1 MGIQSFMYLT
11 QAFERFAQKSPVT
24 VMTRALME
32 NALAPEA
39 LDGIFAQHAEQQYE
53 RTLLFSSVVDL
64 MGLVV
69 CKVQP
74 AVSAA
79 YRAVQDTLPVSLT
92 AVYDKL
98 NGIEGQV
105 TGALVRHTGT
115 RLGAVIEAMKAQPP
129 ALLPGYRVRIID
141 GNHFA
146 ATERR
151 LAVLRQC
158 WAGPLPGQALVI
170 LDPDLM
176 LATDM
181 IPCEDAHAQERS
193 LFAQV
198 LARVEPSEVWMGD
211 RNFCTVSFLEGICHR
226 RSFFA
231 IRQHGNFPIISGGT
245 LHSRGRCETGE
256 LFEQSATFLG
266 EDGGAIK
273 IRRVVVRLDKPT
285 RDGDAEIAILTNVP
299 VRDACAAK
307 IAELYRDRWTLEGLF
322 QTLTQTLNGE
332 IPSLGYP
339 KVALFAFGV
348 ALVSYNVASVV
359 RAALRV
365 KFGNEKFEQEVSSY
379 YIANEVRATHVGM
392 DVALD
397 DSIWVPFQTMSVADL
412 AGKLLDYAADVRLFA
427 FKRTPRGP
435 KKPVPPRTKHTTKP
449 HVSTARLL
457 AEAGGKQ

>member
-1 MGIQSFMYLT
+1 MYLT

-39 LDGIFAQHAEQQYE
+39 LDGIFAKHAEQQYE

-79 YRAVQDTLPVSLT
+79 YRAVRDTLPVSLT
-92 AVYDKL
+92 AVYNKL
-98 NGIEGQV
+98 NGIESEV
-105 TGALVRHTGT
+105 TAALVRHAGT
-115 RLGAVIEAMKAQPP
+115 RLSSVIEAMKAQPP
-129 ALLPGYRVRIID
+129 ALLRGYRVKIID

-151 LAVLRQC
+151 LSVLRQC
-158 WAGPLPGQALVI
+158 WAGPLPGHALVI
-170 LDPDLM
+170 LEPDLM

-181 IPCEDAHAQERS
+181 IPCECGHAQERS
-193 LFAQV
+193 LFPQV
-198 LARVEPSEVWMGD
+198 LARVAPRDLWIGD
-211 RNFCTVSFLEGICHR
+211 RNFCTVSFLAGIR
-226 RSFFA
+226 LRTGFFA
-231 IRQHGNFPIISGGT
+231 IRQHGNFPIVSLGT
-245 LHSRGRCETGE
+245 LRSRGRCETGR
-256 LFEQSATFLG
+256 LFEQSATFLD
-266 EDGGAIK
+266 EDGNAIK
-273 IRRVVVRLDKPT
+273 IRRVVIRVDKPT
-285 RDGDAEIAILTNVP
+285 RDGDAEIAILTNVR
-299 VRDACAAK
+299 VRDAGTAR

-322 QTLTQTLNGE
+322 QTLTQTLSGE

-348 ALVSYNVASVV
+348 ALVSYNIASVV
-359 RAALRV
+359 RAALRA
-365 KFGNEKFEQEVSSY
+365 KFGDEKFEREVSGY
-379 YIANEVRATHVGM
+379 YIANEIRTTHAGM
-392 DVALD
+392 NVALD
-397 DSIWVPFQTMSVADL
+397 DSIWVPFQSMSADHL
-412 AGKLLDYAADVRLFA
+412 AGKLLDYAAHVHLAA

-435 KKPVPPRTKHTTKP
+435 KKPVPPRTKHIGEP

-457 AEAGGKQ
+457 AEAAGR